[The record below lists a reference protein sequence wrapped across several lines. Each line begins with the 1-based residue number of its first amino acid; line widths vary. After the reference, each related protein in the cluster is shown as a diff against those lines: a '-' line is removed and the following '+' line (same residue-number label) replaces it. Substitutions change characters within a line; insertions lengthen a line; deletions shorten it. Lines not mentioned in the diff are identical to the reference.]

1 MAKMKRS
8 MVAALALAV
17 VVFGAWFALS
27 NGETPVA
34 EAQGVEW
41 QDLTMRQALD
51 RAAAED
57 RRVFVKFD
65 AEWCSYCR
73 KLEDEVLS
81 TAEGGTI
88 TEDMIAV
95 TFDFDDEENRALVEQ
110 YVVLGLP
117 TSLVLTADGTQV
129 GRIQGYHGREEWV
142 SELVAATSAVDPVP
156 ALRAAYEAAPG
167 DPEKTL
173 RLGEALLVR
182 GTPDEGEALLER
194 AAWAAQDEET
204 PDVGAEALFVL
215 GRYYHRVRRDPRT
228 ARHVWREL
236 AARYPQ
242 SDWAGGAWWWY
253 AKAEAEIGQVGLGA
267 AILRRRAEDNP
278 RAAGIV
284 MQWGE
289 YVDERSYDEDREGV
303 IGALTGVLGAAEDA
317 DERTEVEELI
327 AKLENPNGQEAPE
340 L

>member
-81 TAEGGTI
+81 TAEGASI

-142 SELVAATSAVDPVP
+142 SELVAATSAIDPVP
-156 ALRAAYEAAPG
+156 ALRAAHEAAPD

-182 GTPDEGEALLER
+182 GTPDEGEALIER
-194 AAWAAQDEET
+194 ASWAAQDEEA

-236 AARYPQ
+236 AARYPE

-278 RAAGIV
+278 RATGIV

-289 YVDERSYDEDREGV
+289 YVDERSYDEDREAV
-303 IGALTGVLGAAEDA
+303 VEALTGVVGSAEDA

-327 AKLENPNGQEAPE
+327 AKLQNPNGQEAPE

>member
-17 VVFGAWFALS
+17 VVFGAWLALS
-27 NGETPVA
+27 NGEPQVA

-73 KLEDEVLS
+73 KLEDEVLA
-81 TAEGGTI
+81 TAEGASI
-88 TEDMIAV
+88 TADMIAV
-95 TFDFDDEENRALVEQ
+95 TFDFDDEDNRALVEQ

-156 ALRAAYEAAPG
+156 ALRAAHEAAPN

-182 GTPDEGEALLER
+182 GTPDEGEALLEQ
-194 AAWAAQDEET
+194 AAWAASET

-228 ARHVWREL
+228 ARHIWREL
-236 AARYPQ
+236 AARYPE

-267 AILRRRAEDNP
+267 AILRRRAAEHP
-278 RAAGIV
+278 RTPGIV

-289 YVDERSYDEDREGV
+289 YVDERSYDDDREAV
-303 IGALTGVLGAAEDA
+303 VGALTGVLGAASDD
-317 DERTEVEELI
+317 DERREIEELI
-327 AKLENPNGQEAPE
+327 AKL
-340 L
+340 